1 MRRCTS
7 HTGSSP
13 LWYSTSNTPNSVVP
27 KPKRAMLARECRS
40 TASNARA
47 STTHS
52 FNGTSARLGE
62 AFIPPPGTSRP
73 GRLFPV
79 LFDVKYLDFETISRR
94 YRMFT
99 DLGLLALRLVLG
111 AVFLAHGAQK
121 AFGAFGGPGFEG
133 AAGFIGSMGFR
144 PARFWT
150 ALAVGGEL
158 AAGFLFL
165 LGLLTPLAGLLGFG
179 PVGGARPQ
187 GDRREGLLLQG
198 GGYEYN
204 LVLIVTALAVA
215 AIGPGRFSLDYVL
228 GLAR

>member
-1 MRRCTS
+1 
-7 HTGSSP
+7 
-13 LWYSTSNTPNSVVP
+13 
-27 KPKRAMLARECRS
+27 
-40 TASNARA
+40 
-47 STTHS
+47 
-52 FNGTSARLGE
+52 
-62 AFIPPPGTSRP
+62 
-73 GRLFPV
+73 
-79 LFDVKYLDFETISRR
+79 
-94 YRMFT
+94 MFA

-165 LGLLTPLAGLLGFG
+165 LGLLTPLAGLLVLATMAVAIAKVHAPKGFF
-179 PVGGARPQ
+179 VQ
-187 GDRREGLLLQG
+187 D